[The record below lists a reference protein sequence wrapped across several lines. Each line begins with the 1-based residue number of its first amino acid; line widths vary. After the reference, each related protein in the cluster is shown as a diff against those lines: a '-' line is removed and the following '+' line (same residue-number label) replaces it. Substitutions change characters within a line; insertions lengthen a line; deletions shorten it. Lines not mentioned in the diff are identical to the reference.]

1 MSDYST
7 ELSDDA
13 HSSADRFERIYNVSF
28 QV

>member
-13 HSSADRFERIYNVSF
+13 RNSADRFERIYSVSF